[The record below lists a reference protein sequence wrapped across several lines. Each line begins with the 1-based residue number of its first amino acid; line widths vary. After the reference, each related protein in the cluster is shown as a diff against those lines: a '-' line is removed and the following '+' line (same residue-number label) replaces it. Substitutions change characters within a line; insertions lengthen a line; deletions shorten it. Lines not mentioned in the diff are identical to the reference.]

1 MSSGMSSPVAVAMA
15 VGMLEVGFRCM
26 GLCAL
31 CSLSPG
37 TCSCAVPATGS
48 SGGWVL
54 VTVRLRLA
62 TGPPIDLGGREGAE
76 RLSTASF
83 AIALGQGSGKEQ
95 REPMEMELLCDREAR
110 ESMEASGACGHRRS
124 LLHASVLAL

>member
-1 MSSGMSSPVAVAMA
+1 MYGSLCPVLLVP
-15 VGMLEVGFRCM
+15 GDLL
-26 GLCAL
+26 LCCPRHRL
-31 CSLSPG
+31 QW
-37 TCSCAVPATGS
+37 
-48 SGGWVL
+48 WVL